1 MNNIRSAPSI
11 KQCEYFSE
19 YHEEAAPVLNKI
31 TSKLTPEEFDALCV
45 ANMKYELNHSATL
58 NDNWALAPFAFTALD
73 LAVARNNIPLIRHIV
88 KKGGKDLLNLG
99 NADGHTPLRRYY

>member
-11 KQCEYFSE
+11 KQCEHFAE

-31 TSKLTPEEFDALCV
+31 TSKLTPEEFDALCTS
-45 ANMKYELNHSATL
+45 NMKYEFNHSATL
-58 NDNWALAPFAFTALD
+58 NDKGPFTALD
-73 LAVARNNIPLIRHIV
+73 LATEMNNIPLIRHIV